1 MSYSRWLLLLPL
13 LLLLAAC
20 QAPVRPAAEPS
31 PPKPAAPV
39 NTDPAQATTPPA
51 IDPPAAEPQ
60 EKPEPLAADTG
71 AAVFER
77 LRERLTQPACLDGAQ
92 NRSWRRRYAAHPSR
106 FAAQLEA
113 ILPLLDY
120 VLGEVE
126 AAELPGEF
134 ALIPIVESWYRPD
147 AVAPG
152 GPVGLWQFVP
162 GTARH
167 FGITVGAG
175 YDGRLAP
182 LDATPAALSYLDS
195 LHQRFGDWRATAMAY
210 NAGEYRLSRALRRSG
225 DDAVSGEERLP
236 AGLAKHTYDYVAKL
250 RALACLLSE
259 PEAHGIELPEQARFV
274 PLAQIELPPAITTLD
289 QAAALMD
296 LDTTQLR
303 ALNPAYRPGRITAA
317 ASRQLLAPLTPAMQA
332 AFADAA
338 AALPPPPPPPREH
351 IVVAG
356 DTLSRLAHRYGVSL
370 ANLLAWNRLHS
381 TSILRIGQRLQLGP

>member
-1 MSYSRWLLLLPL
+1 MNRWLLLLPMAL
-13 LLLLAAC
+13 LLSAC
-20 QAPVRPAAEPS
+20 RAPVRPEREPAPPTAAQAPV
-31 PPKPAAPV
+31 AAPQTAPV
-39 NTDPAQATTPPA
+39 TAILTSAAAPATEAATA
-51 IDPPAAEPQ
+51 Q
-60 EKPEPLAADTG
+60 ADTG
-71 AAVFER
+71 AAVFAR

-106 FAAQLEA
+106 FADQLEA
-113 ILPLLDY
+113 ILPMLDY
-120 VLGEVE
+120 VLSEVE

-134 ALIPIVESWYRPD
+134 ALIPLVESWYRPD

-152 GPVGLWQFVP
+152 GPVGLWQFIP

-167 FGITVGAG
+167 FGVRVGPG
-175 YDGRLAP
+175 YDGRLSP
-182 LDATPAALSYLDS
+182 VEATPAALSYLDS

-210 NAGEYRLSRALRRSG
+210 NAGEFRLSRALKRSG

-250 RALACLLSE
+250 RALACLVSE

-274 PLAQIELPPAITTLD
+274 PLARIELPPAITTLD
-289 QAAALMD
+289 QAAQLMD
-296 LDTTQLR
+296 LDTAQLR

-317 ASRQLLAPLTPAMQA
+317 ASRQLLAPLTPKMQA

-351 IVVAG
+351 VVAAG
-356 DTLSRLAHRYGVSL
+356 DTLSTLARRYGVTL
-370 ANLLAWNRLHS
+370 ANLLAWNRLRS
-381 TSILRIGQRLQLGP
+381 DSLLRIGQRLQLGP

>member
-1 MSYSRWLLLLPL
+1 MNRVLWLLPL
-13 LLLLAAC
+13 ALLVAGC
-20 QAPVRPAAEPS
+20 RAPVRPDHVPPPSLPAGAPTTVQPASPAPVPRATAVEPAQE
-31 PPKPAAPV
+31 PAAP
-39 NTDPAQATTPPA
+39 
-51 IDPPAAEPQ
+51 
-60 EKPEPLAADTG
+60 AADTG

-92 NRSWRRRYAAHPSR
+92 NRSWRRRYAAHPPR

-120 VLGEVE
+120 VLGEIE

-134 ALIPIVESWYRPD
+134 ALIPLVESWYRPG

-152 GPVGLWQFVP
+152 GPAGLWQFVP

-167 FGITVGAG
+167 FGIPVGPG

-210 NAGEYRLSRALRRSG
+210 NAGEFRLSRALKRSG
-225 DDAVSGEERLP
+225 DEAVSGEERLP

-250 RALACLLSE
+250 RALACLVSE

-274 PLAQIELPPAITTLD
+274 PLARIELPPAITTLD

-296 LDTTQLR
+296 IDTAQLR
-303 ALNPAYRPGRITAA
+303 ALNPAYQPGRITAT

-351 IVVAG
+351 VVVAG
-356 DTLSRLAHRYGVSL
+356 DTLSKLARRYGVSL
-370 ANLLAWNRLHS
+370 ANLLAWNRLRS
-381 TSILRIGQRLQLGP
+381 DSLLRIGQRLQLGP